1 MALPGHGGRDYRG
14 TFAERVWARVK
25 IAAEQIETMMRGLGF
40 VPKGVSQ
47 ISGSFEPGCVG
58 VPLAGESVE
67 GLTGSVQGARAV

>member
-1 MALPGHGGRDYRG
+1 
-14 TFAERVWARVK
+14 VK